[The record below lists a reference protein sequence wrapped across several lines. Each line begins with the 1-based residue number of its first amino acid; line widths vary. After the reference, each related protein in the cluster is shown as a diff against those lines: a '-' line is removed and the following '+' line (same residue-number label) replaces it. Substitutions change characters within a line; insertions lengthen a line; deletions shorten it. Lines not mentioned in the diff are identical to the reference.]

1 MEQTKSRNIL
11 VEVRIKFIC
20 SNQKPITLEEKEE
33 MKHMCIIN

>member
-11 VEVRIKFIC
+11 VEERIKFIC
-20 SNQKPITLEEKEE
+20 SNQKPITLEEEE